1 MNMIDQ
7 LNITDFQV
15 FTDENSDKSVSK
27 IYKFSSKMILSDF
40 HAQPFTAIY
49 STADILAAKLNQIFK
64 DISIVGV
71 DNAEFDEF
79 ISPKL
84 TTVAIDQVEKGKMAM
99 SNLIDSI
106 ENEISED
113 YISDSLLLVRDSVKK
128 L

>member
-1 MNMIDQ
+1 M
-7 LNITDFQV
+7 
-15 FTDENSDKSVSK
+15 E
-27 IYKFSSKMILSDF
+27 
-40 HAQPFTAIY
+40 QPFTAIY

-113 YISDSLLLVRDSVKK
+113 YISDSLLLVRDSRKK
-128 L
+128 TLTICQSFFVVPKH